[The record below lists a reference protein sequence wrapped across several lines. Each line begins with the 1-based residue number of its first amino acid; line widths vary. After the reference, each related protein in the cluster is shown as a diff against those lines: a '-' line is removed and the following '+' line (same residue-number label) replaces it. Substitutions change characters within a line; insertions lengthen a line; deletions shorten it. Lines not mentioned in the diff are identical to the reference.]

1 MLTIL
6 SVCVFALLL
15 WGFGEFLK
23 SCKARPVEHKSNAP
37 PASNAWIGK
46 DLINKISELGRLN
59 TQYDELYDFLIQA
72 SIGNDHAFNFKM
84 YYELNPEKEI
94 TNSIDLDCTDVNIV
108 RASAERMQFQIKER
122 MTELIFDIYQEIYTE
137 KKEEEQ

>member
-23 SCKARPVEHKSNAP
+23 SCKARPIEHKSNAP
-37 PASNAWIGK
+37 PCNAWIGK
-46 DLINKISELGRLN
+46 DLIKKIGELGRLN

-108 RASAERMQFQIKER
+108 RASAERMQFQIKEQ
-122 MTELIFDIYQEIYTE
+122 MTELIYDIYQEIYTE
-137 KKEEEQ
+137 KKMEEE